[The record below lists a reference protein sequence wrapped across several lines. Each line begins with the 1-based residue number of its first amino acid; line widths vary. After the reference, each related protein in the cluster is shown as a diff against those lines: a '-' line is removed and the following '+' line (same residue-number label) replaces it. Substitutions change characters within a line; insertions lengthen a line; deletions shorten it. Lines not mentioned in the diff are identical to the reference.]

1 MAVLHSVCTIF
12 APKINTPMDIL
23 LLVGGLLLI
32 LLGANG
38 LTDGAASVAKR
49 FRIPSIVIGLTIVA
63 FGTSAPELTVSI
75 SSALKGSADIAIGN
89 VVGSNI
95 FNTLMIVGCTAL
107 FAPIVITRNT
117 LKREIPL
124 CILSSVALL
133 ICANDVFLDGSE
145 ENMLG
150 IADGL
155 LLLCFFAIFLS
166 YTFAIAKRDGD
177 TTNPEKEPLQEED
190 EIRLLPVWKSALY
203 ILGGLAGLIIGG
215 NFFVDGAG
223 GIARGLGV
231 SESVIGLTLVAGG
244 TSLPELATS
253 IVAALKKNPEIAIGN
268 AIGSNLFNIFFV
280 LGCSASITPMRLTG
294 ITNLDLWVLVGAG
307 ILLWLLGLFFGKR
320 TITRIEGSILML
332 CYAAYMAVLICNL

>member
-1 MAVLHSVCTIF
+1 MKILYPVCIIFVL
-12 APKINTPMDIL
+12 KIDILMDIL
-23 LLVGGLLLI
+23 FLVGGLLLI

-49 FRIPSIVIGLTIVA
+49 FHIPSIVIGLTIVA

-89 VVGSNI
+89 VVGSNT

-107 FAPIVITRNT
+107 FAPIAITRNT

-124 CILSSVALL
+124 CILSSFVLL
-133 ICANDVFLDGSE
+133 ICANDVFLDGGG
-145 ENMLG
+145 ENILS
-150 IADGL
+150 ITDGL

-166 YTFAIAKRDGD
+166 YTFAIAKRDGSM
-177 TTNPEKEPLQEED
+177 KEPLQEED
-190 EIRLLPVWKSALY
+190 EIRLLPAWKSTLY

-215 NFFVDGAG
+215 NFFVDGAS

-231 SESVIGLTLVAGG
+231 SESIIGLTLVAGG

-268 AIGSNLFNIFFV
+268 VIGSNLFNIFFV
-280 LGCSASITPMRLTG
+280 LGCSASITPLRLTG
-294 ITNLDLWVLVGAG
+294 ITNFDLWVLVGASL
-307 ILLWLLGLFFGKR
+307 LLWLFGIFFGKR
-320 TITRIEGSILML
+320 IITRLEGSILIL
-332 CYAAYMAVLICNL
+332 CYIAYTAVLIYNL